1 MIGLD
6 TVRFLV
12 GSDGRPTAV
21 QVDMDLWQQIV
32 DALEDAEDIGL
43 AQAALDELTAA
54 GGDPKKAGWVD
65 LEDVINLDALVE
77 ETDADR

>member
-21 QVDMDLWQQIV
+21 QVDMGLWQQIV
-32 DALEDAEDIGL
+32 DALEDAEDVAL
-43 AQAALDELTAA
+43 ARAALDELAAA
-54 GGDPKKAGWVD
+54 GGDPEKASWVD
-65 LEDVINLDALVE
+65 LEDVIPSWEADDAL
-77 ETDADR
+77 

>member
-1 MIGLD
+1 MPGLD

-21 QVDMDLWQQIV
+21 QVDMGLWQQIV

-43 AQAALDELTAA
+43 ARAALDELVAA
-54 GGDPKKAGWVD
+54 GGDPKQAGWVD
-65 LEDVINLDALVE
+65 LEDVITSWEADDAL
-77 ETDADR
+77 

>member
-21 QVDMDLWQQIV
+21 QVDMGLWQQIV
-32 DALEDAEDIGL
+32 DALEDAEDVAL
-43 AQAALDELTAA
+43 ARAALDELAAA
-54 GGDPKKAGWVD
+54 GGDPEKAGWVD
-65 LEDVINLDALVE
+65 LEDVIPSWEADDAL
-77 ETDADR
+77 

>member
-1 MIGLD
+1 MLGLD

-21 QVDMDLWQQIV
+21 QVDMGLWQQIV

-43 AQAALDELTAA
+43 ARAALDELAAA
-54 GGDPKKAGWVD
+54 GGDPKQAGWVD
-65 LEDVINLDALVE
+65 LEDVITSWEADDAL
-77 ETDADR
+77 